1 MALEQHCTLL
11 VHLRDV
17 KTAATQIDEVT
28 ADLERGDDEAK
39 CRALKTTILLLLNGE
54 DMSELLM
61 TVIRYCVNTKHH
73 KLKKLLELYWE
84 AVPKYNSNGEL
95 RPEMILVCNALRNDL
110 IHPNEYIAGCTL
122 RFLCKLQEPELLE
135 PLIPSIKQLLE
146 HRDAYTRA
154 NAVLCIYNIFKV
166 FPRLLPDAP
175 ELIDTFLENEDD
187 SQAQR
192 NAFTSLFEV
201 DQERAVDY
209 LVEHIEQV
217 EKFSDGMQLAVL
229 AVARRVCRADPSQK
243 SRFVRCIFELLQS
256 PNPAVAY
263 ESASTLVALSASPT
277 AVRAAA
283 SCFCKLLVEHSD
295 NNVKLIVLEMLG
307 ALRKRHLRVMEELV
321 IDVLRALSTPSFAI
335 RRRTLEITTTLLSK
349 RNISA
354 VMHVLRKELTES
366 KNEGNS
372 SEYQTLL
379 VKSIH
384 QCAKAFPSVAGSV
397 VHLLMDFITGT
408 NDDTQALPVVQF
420 IREILQTYDS
430 LREGIISKLLDLLPT
445 VSNPQV
451 AEVVLWIIGEY
462 CEDVSG
468 ISNAFDVLQEC
479 LGPIPF
485 IPKEDKKEEDE
496 PSDEEGEDRSSEQT
510 ANKNK
515 APKINSDGTYASQT
529 AISLSN
535 SNNDEISLE
544 DDNTPNLRKLL
555 LKGEPLVISAIASMA
570 TKMSLR
576 VLKELGEEAKPAKM
590 MAVKVMLIIC
600 AILDLGRSTHVNQ
613 KMEQGTV
620 ERLRGC
626 LCMLLHPGCRDEL
639 AAVFLEECRSRFE
652 ILLDQKQKMLE
663 EEKSA
668 REPAKEVVQPDR
680 VITFRHLRSKAENLA
695 GVELDDDLD
704 LSLAVGSSSY
714 TNIGLAGHLKRVHQ
728 LTGFSD
734 PVYVEA
740 FMTVHD
746 YDIVIQ
752 FTVINRT
759 DYVLNDF
766 SIELATM
773 GDLRIVERPQNFT
786 VPARGVQKISGSI
799 KVSST
804 ETGHVFGNVVYCAGS
819 SNEKTTTNLN
829 DIHVDI
835 MDYIRPAFCT
845 EDKFRDMWAE
855 FEWENKV
862 AVNTEIQDVAVFLKH
877 IQKIAN
883 MSCLTPGAVLSG
895 SCNFLAANLYASSVF
910 GEDALL
916 NVSVEKRDI
925 STTHGMTPDT
935 KNNEST
941 PGACKLVGYMRIRSK
956 TQGIALSL
964 GDRVQLMQRNLLPE
978 D

>member
-39 CRALKTTILLLLNGE
+39 CRALKTTILLLLN
-54 DMSELLM
+54 
-61 TVIRYCVNTKHH
+61 
-73 KLKKLLELYWE
+73 

-201 DQERAVDY
+201 DQERA
-209 LVEHIEQV
+209 V

-354 VMHVLRKELTES
+354 VMHS

-496 PSDEEGEDRSSEQT
+496 PSDEEGEDRT
-510 ANKNK
+510 
-515 APKINSDGTYASQT
+515 PKINSD
-529 AISLSN
+529 
-535 SNNDEISLE
+535 

-916 NVSVEKRDI
+916 NV
-925 STTHGMTPDT
+925 T
-935 KNNEST
+935 
-941 PGACKLVGYMRIRSK
+941 CKLVGYMRIRSK